1 MGVKTKE
8 LNMANNA
15 VDIEWTYEVPGKA
28 LMAFVK
34 ELYVTN
40 EDARFDLLENGITVR
55 VVDPSHVAM
64 SQITIGE
71 GEPTGQSYG
80 MELRK
85 VKEALTGHTKMNSKE
100 TSMVTLSL
108 EPNKNMM
115 SMDLQN
121 GTMFTWRGLDD
132 GTLTPPTLPELKM
145 ASVIKVPSVKLAL
158 GVQNQRRIGDL
169 ADLII
174 RKGEL
179 EMNVM
184 GSTSRVEVTIPGDGG
199 PVGEHG
205 LNRDTKSSFSL
216 THMIPIFK
224 EWKDAGTVELSCGDN
239 YPLQAKKMNEIGGVK
254 LESSFFLAP
263 RIEND

>member
-1 MGVKTKE
+1 
-8 LNMANNA
+8 MANNA

-34 ELYVTN
+34 ELNVTN

-55 VVDPSHVAM
+55 AVDPSHVLM

-80 MELRK
+80 MELRRLK
-85 VKEALTGHTKMNSKE
+85 VALTGHTKMNSKE
-100 TSMVTLSL
+100 TSMVTLSV
-108 EPNKNMM
+108 EPNENKM

-121 GTMFTWRGLDD
+121 GTMFTWRGLDPE
-132 GTLTPPTLPELKM
+132 TLNTPTLPELKM
-145 ASVIKVPSVKLAL
+145 TSVIKVPSVKLAL
-158 GVQNQRRIGDL
+158 GVQSQRRIGDL
-169 ADLII
+169 ANLII

-179 EMNVM
+179 EMSVI
-184 GSTSRVEVTIPGDGG
+184 GSTSRVEVMIPGDGG
-199 PVGEHG
+199 PTGEIG
-205 LNRDTKSSFSL
+205 AKGDTKSSFSL

-224 EWKDAGTVELSCGDN
+224 EWKNAGTVELSCGDN
-239 YPLQAKKMNEIGGVK
+239 YPLQAKKTNEIGGVK

-263 RIEND
+263 RIDNEY